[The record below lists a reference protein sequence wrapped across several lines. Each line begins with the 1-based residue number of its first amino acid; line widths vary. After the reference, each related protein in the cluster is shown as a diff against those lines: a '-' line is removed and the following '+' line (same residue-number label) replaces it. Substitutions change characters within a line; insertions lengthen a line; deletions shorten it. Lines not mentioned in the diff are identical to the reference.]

1 MSARVGSAPRVARW
15 VGARTVVPLVLSA
28 SSPEALRL
36 RAATLAGFL
45 RDYPSVDLVA
55 VALSLARREPGR
67 HRVVV
72 DAQDRDTAL
81 VALDALAAGGGD
93 PVVLAAGVARGT
105 GRTAFVFPG
114 QGSQWRRM
122 ALDLVGE
129 SPVYAAMLS
138 ACDAALAPY
147 VEWSLFDVLTGDG
160 AALDEIDVVQPTL
173 WAVMVSL
180 GALWLAHGVEPEVVL
195 GHSQGEVAA
204 ACIAGGLTLD
214 DGARIVASRSL
225 ALRALIDRV
234 GLLAVG
240 ASVDVVRSMLAER
253 RSRASLAS
261 VNGAEAVVLAGAPD
275 ELDELCLAF
284 KAAGWRSSR
293 VASNVASHCEPV
305 DGLRGE
311 LLAALDGLTPRAG
324 VLRMYSTVTADEID
338 TRDLG
343 ADYWFRNL
351 REPVELHAVTTQLID
366 EGFDVL
372 LEVSPRPVLVT
383 ALESTVA
390 QRSGEGAG
398 PAVVS
403 TLRRGSGDAARFG
416 AALAQAW
423 VSGAGVDWV
432 AWFAGRDVEP
442 VDLPTFGFEQRAA

>member
-1 MSARVGSAPRVARW
+1 MPLATTPLVPRWA
-15 VGARTVVPLVLSA
+15 GPHTTVPLALSA
-28 SSPEALRL
+28 TTDEALRL
-36 RAATLAGFL
+36 RAATLARFL
-45 RDYPSVDLVA
+45 RDQPSVDLTSVGASLAAREPARFRA
-55 VALSLARREPGR
+55 VVDGYERDAALS
-67 HRVVV
+67 
-72 DAQDRDTAL
+72 
-81 VALDALAAGGGD
+81 ALDSLASGGD
-93 PVVLAAGVARGT
+93 AAVLASGAAQGL

-160 AALDEIDVVQPTL
+160 TPLEEVDVVQPTL

-180 GALWLAHGVEPEVVL
+180 GALWLAHGVRPEVVL

-204 ACIAGGLTLD
+204 ACIAGGLSLD
-214 DGARIVASRSL
+214 DGARIVTARSH

-240 ASVDVVRSMLAER
+240 ASADDVRAVLAER
-253 RSRASLAS
+253 ESRASVAS
-261 VNGAEAVVLAGAPD
+261 VNGAEAVVLAGVPD
-275 ELDELCLAF
+275 ELDELCLVF

-293 VASNVASHCEPV
+293 VASNVASHCDLV
-305 DGLRGE
+305 DDLRGQ
-311 LLAALDGLTPRAG
+311 LLGALDGLSPRPG
-324 VLRMYSTVTADEID
+324 VFRMYSTVTAGEID
-338 TRDLG
+338 TLDLG

-351 REPVELHAVTTQLID
+351 REPVELHAVTTRLID
-366 EGFDVL
+366 DGIDVL

-383 ALESTVA
+383 ALEGTVA
-390 QRSGEGAG
+390 GHRAGGEG

-423 VSGAGVDWV
+423 VAGARVDWA
-432 AWFAGRDVEP
+432 AWFAGCDVAP
-442 VDLPTFGFEQRAA
+442 VELPTFAFERRAA